1 MPDEKMDEKQEEKS
15 QEKTW
20 EEKWRRDPLNSI
32 VWAAILIWFG
42 VVLLIGNLG
51 LFNTLNQ
58 FLRGGF
64 VQINLE
70 AWSIGFLGAG
80 VILVLEVLARL
91 MIAEYRQ
98 PVTGTLVLAAIF
110 IGIGLGNIIGGAV
123 TWALILIALGFGII
137 LRGVARRA

>member
-51 LFNTLNQ
+51 LINALNQ
-58 FLRGGF
+58 FLSGGF

-70 AWSIGFLGAG
+70 AWSIGFIGAG
-80 VILVLEVLARL
+80 VILLLEVLARL

-98 PVTGTLVLAAIF
+98 PVTGTLVLAAVF

-123 TWALILIALGFGII
+123 TGALILIALGFGII
-137 LRGVARRA
+137 LRGVTRRA

>member
-1 MPDEKMDEKQEEKS
+1 MPDEKMDEKQDEKS

>member
-1 MPDEKMDEKQEEKS
+1 MPDEKMDEKQEEKT

-42 VVLLIGNLG
+42 VVLLVGNLG
-51 LFNTLNQ
+51 FFASLNQ
-58 FLRGGF
+58 FLSKGLLQ
-64 VQINLE
+64 VNLE

-80 VILVLEVLARL
+80 AILLLEVLIRL
-91 MIAEYRQ
+91 LVAQYRQ

-137 LRGVARRA
+137 LRGFMRRA

>member
-1 MPDEKMDEKQEEKS
+1 MPDEKMDEKQDEKS
-15 QEKTW
+15 QEKNW
-20 EEKWRRDPLNSI
+20 EEKWRRDPLNTI
-32 VWAAILIWFG
+32 VWAAILIWLG

-51 LFNTLNQ
+51 FFNALNQ
-58 FLRGGF
+58 FLSGGL

-110 IGIGLGNIIGGAV
+110 VGIGLGNIIGGAV

-137 LRGVARRA
+137 LRGVTRRA

>member
-1 MPDEKMDEKQEEKS
+1 MPDEKMDEKQEEKT

-42 VVLLIGNLG
+42 VVLLVGNLG
-51 LFNTLNQ
+51 FFASLNQ
-58 FLRGGF
+58 FLSKGLLQ
-64 VQINLE
+64 VNLE

-80 VILVLEVLARL
+80 AILLLEVL
-91 MIAEYRQ
+91 IRQ

-137 LRGVARRA
+137 LRGFMRRA

>member
-51 LFNTLNQ
+51 FFNALNQ
-58 FLRGGF
+58 FLSGGL

-110 IGIGLGNIIGGAV
+110 VGIGLGNIIGGAV

-137 LRGVARRA
+137 LRGVTRRA

>member
-42 VVLLIGNLG
+42 VVLLVGNLG
-51 LFNTLNQ
+51 FFAALNQ
-58 FLRGGF
+58 YLSTGLL
-64 VQINLE
+64 QINLE

-80 VILVLEVLARL
+80 VILVLEVLVRL
-91 MIAEYRQ
+91 LVAEYRQ
-98 PVTGTLVLAAIF
+98 PVTGTLVLAAVF

-123 TWALILIALGFGII
+123 TWALILIALGLGII
-137 LRGVARRA
+137 LRGFMRRA

>member
-1 MPDEKMDEKQEEKS
+1 MPDEKMDEKQEEKN
-15 QEKTW
+15 QEKSW

-51 LFNTLNQ
+51 FFGAIDQFFN
-58 FLRGGF
+58 RGGIP
-64 VQINLE
+64 INLE

-80 VILVLEVLARL
+80 VILLLEVLARL
-91 MIAEYRQ
+91 LIAEYRQ
-98 PVTGTLVLAAIF
+98 PVTGTLVLAAVF

-137 LRGVARRA
+137 LRGVTRRA